1 MNAINN
7 ITIGHP
13 ERLRKPVGYTMLAN
27 LVNIFPFML
36 SIEAVNVLFKAYDGS
51 GTGLDT
57 TRLWWICGLLA
68 VYMIAMALAERA
80 SFRHNFRSAYE
91 LSAEGRINLAEHLR
105 KLSLGFFSRHDPGDL
120 SSMMITD
127 FTMAETGISHHLPQL
142 MGALVMPI
150 LAFFGLLWIDW
161 RMSLAMF
168 IALPLAVLVLILSN
182 RIQISLSKKQ
192 IHAKINVWK
201 SIC

>member
-57 TRLWWICGLLA
+57 TRLMRAFSCIHDCNGSCRTGL
-68 VYMIAMALAERA
+68 I
-80 SFRHNFRSAYE
+80 
-91 LSAEGRINLAEHLR
+91 
-105 KLSLGFFSRHDPGDL
+105 P
-120 SSMMITD
+120 
-127 FTMAETGISHHLPQL
+127 P
-142 MGALVMPI
+142 
-150 LAFFGLLWIDW
+150 
-161 RMSLAMF
+161 
-168 IALPLAVLVLILSN
+168 
-182 RIQISLSKKQ
+182 
-192 IHAKINVWK
+192 
-201 SIC
+201 

>member
-68 VYMIAMALAERA
+68 VYMIAMALAERP
-80 SFRHNFRSAYE
+80 HSA
-91 LSAEGRINLAEHLR
+91 
-105 KLSLGFFSRHDPGDL
+105 
-120 SSMMITD
+120 ITSVVP
-127 FTMAETGISHHLPQL
+127 T
-142 MGALVMPI
+142 
-150 LAFFGLLWIDW
+150 
-161 RMSLAMF
+161 
-168 IALPLAVLVLILSN
+168 N
-182 RIQISLSKKQ
+182 
-192 IHAKINVWK
+192 
-201 SIC
+201 

>member
-80 SFRHNFRSAYE
+80 SFRHNFRSAYAFTRNRQ
-91 LSAEGRINLAEHLR
+91 LKSGSQIAGNSCFGSSYFRHLCR
-105 KLSLGFFSRHDPGDL
+105 RQTL
-120 SSMMITD
+120 
-127 FTMAETGISHHLPQL
+127 
-142 MGALVMPI
+142 
-150 LAFFGLLWIDW
+150 
-161 RMSLAMF
+161 
-168 IALPLAVLVLILSN
+168 
-182 RIQISLSKKQ
+182 
-192 IHAKINVWK
+192 
-201 SIC
+201 